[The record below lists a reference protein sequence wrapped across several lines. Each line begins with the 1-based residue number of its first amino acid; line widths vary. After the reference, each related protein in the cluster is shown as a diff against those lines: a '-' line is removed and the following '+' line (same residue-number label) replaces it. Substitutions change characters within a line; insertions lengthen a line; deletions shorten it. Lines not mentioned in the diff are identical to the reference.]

1 MRKWE
6 DLTEN
11 EKVIVKRCVE
21 AILRLGEHQVVF
33 EKVDGSIRV
42 AQASLNER
50 LITTELGKELF
61 EKEVKPSVVRRESF
75 ESCRFYEVGT
85 KEWRSF
91 QLKKLI
97 SIGSLK
103 IEDLIR
109 I

>member
-6 DLTEN
+6 DLTDN

-21 AILRLGEHQVVF
+21 AILRLGNHQVVF
-33 EKVDGSIRV
+33 EKVDGTIRV
-42 AQASLNER
+42 ANATLQDR
-50 LITTELGKELF
+50 LITEEIGKAGL
-61 EKEVKPSVVRRESF
+61 EKETKPTTIRRESF
-75 ESCRFYEVGT
+75 ESCRFFEVGT
-85 KEWRSF
+85 GDWRSF

>member
-6 DLTEN
+6 DLTES

-33 EKVDGSIRV
+33 EKTDNSIRV
-42 AQASLNER
+42 AQATLNEK
-50 LITTELGKELF
+50 LIVNETNKELF
-61 EKEVKPSVVRRESF
+61 EKETKPAVIRRESF
-75 ESCRFYEVGT
+75 EACRFYEVGNG
-85 KEWRSF
+85 WRSF
-91 QLKKLI
+91 QLQRLI

-103 IEDLIR
+103 VQDLIR